1 MSVELNKDLLVDLGG
16 WSVLKV
22 AKGLHKGSCVKE
34 YIWEKK
40 ILKGIVQVG
49 GKSYYPRL
57 NLRSPVFAE
66 NQCNCFEGQKGEICS
81 HAIAMCL
88 EAMAPMKEAQ
98 PPLAKGG
105 NVVKPILK
113 SLTLSNEKGI
123 PLQFRILLP
132 PNLKKTALKDRIMV
146 KIEVEDVTGNRYA
159 PENINRGKV
168 YQIELPHIVVAS
180 HIERWCEGKL
190 FGLLQLSRHQL
201 TQLLKPLKEQPAV
214 FWVNDLGRPIEWA
227 GGMLAGVHCYLEMPE
242 EIISE
247 STKQANCKKKAEQN
261 PKTRSP
267 KSLSVKVDGS
277 PFFLA
282 IELPSREAI
291 VYQSLLD
298 LVKLYGFKLEVS
310 NRRWWLRDRHKTLNF
325 LAEHYHSLQKNHSA
339 RFSENF
345 LNSKYLFFLS
355 ARILISSIFL
365 FSPLI
370 ISATSPLTGEVYII
384 SSRSLSYINGVPAT
398 TSSPGF
404 TNNFGRV
411 IPMKSLSLIHI

>member
-168 YQIELPHIVVAS
+168 Y
-180 HIERWCEGKL
+180 
-190 FGLLQLSRHQL
+190 
-201 TQLLKPLKEQPAV
+201 
-214 FWVNDLGRPIEWA
+214 
-227 GGMLAGVHCYLEMPE
+227 
-242 EIISE
+242 
-247 STKQANCKKKAEQN
+247 
-261 PKTRSP
+261 
-267 KSLSVKVDGS
+267 
-277 PFFLA
+277 
-282 IELPSREAI
+282 
-291 VYQSLLD
+291 
-298 LVKLYGFKLEVS
+298 
-310 NRRWWLRDRHKTLNF
+310 
-325 LAEHYHSLQKNHSA
+325 
-339 RFSENF
+339 
-345 LNSKYLFFLS
+345 
-355 ARILISSIFL
+355 
-365 FSPLI
+365 
-370 ISATSPLTGEVYII
+370 
-384 SSRSLSYINGVPAT
+384 
-398 TSSPGF
+398 
-404 TNNFGRV
+404 
-411 IPMKSLSLIHI
+411 LSLIHI